1 MSTAEPA
8 VRAQS
13 LELLQSRLP
22 SHLLARDAE
31 AGGFLERLLDAVA
44 GELALLE
51 TDLEDLYDAWF
62 VETCAEWVLPYLA
75 DLIGLDDLP
84 TGLGL
89 PAGPRA
95 LVANTVTYRRR
106 KGTAG
111 VLEQVAQDV
120 TGWPARAVE
129 FYRLLVTTTHT
140 NHVRADR
147 LATVSVRDAA
157 HVELCGL
164 DLAGV
169 RSLAPG
175 LDPLAHTADVRRIT
189 SGRGRYGIPAVGVFL
204 YPLQVHEI
212 GRPDAP
218 TSHTGTADGWS
229 RARRRAPEV
238 GGGWT
243 FDPLGRLSPLF
254 ESRPG
259 DERAEDS
266 AARNGEADLP
276 VPLRPRRLHRLLET
290 ARAKKYADP
299 ALLPLGV
306 RIDADE
312 ALAPHAI
319 RVRGLEPLAPDQ
331 QRQVVVDPVDGTLTC
346 YRGCEEDDPE
356 NVYVRYAYGV
366 LADVGAGGHDRS
378 AAHETALALTG
389 CPPVGGGVERIVDGS
404 SVGGGAAGPAKPAA
418 TVGAALVRARTVL
431 EELSQDQRPG
441 AGYVVSI
448 TDSATYEDSAMGVR
462 LPAGTRLLL
471 VAAQWPGRR
480 ALDGTGFQA
489 AAGAGY
495 LPDGLRPHLFGTLTV
510 AGDKGSSVLVDGLT
524 IEGDLVVDA
533 GQLDALTLSH
543 CTLTGRL
550 RVAEGQ
556 AGNNGEL
563 RINVLRSV
571 LGGVELAAPVS
582 LLCASDSEIDGDATA
597 VEAHASFEG
606 CTVRGD
612 LTVRSLDAASCLLD
626 GRVTAGDR
634 QTGCVRFSYTGPGS
648 RTPRRHQCVP
658 AEAHGAAPEP
668 RYASVTP
675 GSPLYLALSRDCPE
689 TIRTGAE
696 NGAEMGVHQHL
707 GRPLRLAAVE
717 RGLTPYL
724 PVQLDLGIC
733 GS

>member
-1 MSTAEPA
+1 MSTTEPA
-8 VRAQS
+8 GRAQS
-13 LELLQSRLP
+13 LELLRTRLP

-51 TDLEDLYDAWF
+51 TDLEALYDAWF
-62 VETCAEWVLPYLA
+62 VETCADWVLPYLA

-106 KGTAG
+106 KGTVD

-129 FYRLLVTTTHT
+129 FYRLLVTTTHI
-140 NHVRADR
+140 NHARTER
-147 LATVSVRDAA
+147 PATASVRDSSSA
-157 HVELCGL
+157 ELCGL
-164 DLAGV
+164 DRMGA
-169 RSLAPG
+169 RSLTPG
-175 LDPLAHTADVRRIT
+175 LDPLAHTAEVRHIT
-189 SGRGRYGIPAVGVFL
+189 SRRGRYGIPAVGVFL
-204 YPLQVHEI
+204 YPLQVYEI
-212 GRPDAP
+212 GRPDKA
-218 TSHTGTADGWS
+218 SSRTGTADGWS
-229 RARRRAPEV
+229 RARRREE

-254 ESRPG
+254 EHPPG
-259 DERAEDS
+259 DERAEGF
-266 AARNGEADLP
+266 AARNGEAELP

-290 ARAKKYADP
+290 ARVKELAP
-299 ALLPLGV
+299 MSLPLGV
-306 RIDADE
+306 RIGAEE
-312 ALAPHAI
+312 ALPPDAI
-319 RVRGLEPLAPDQ
+319 RLRGLEPLDPDQ

-346 YRGCEEDDPE
+346 YRGCEADDPE
-356 NVYVRYAYGV
+356 DVFVRYAYGV
-366 LADVGAGGHDRS
+366 LSDVGAGGHDRS
-378 AAHETALALTG
+378 AVHETALALTG
-389 CPPVGGGVERIVDGS
+389 CPPADGGVDRIVDGS
-404 SVGGGAAGPAKPAA
+404 SVGGGAVGPTKRTA
-418 TVGAALVRARTVL
+418 TVGSALIRAMTVL
-431 EELSQDQRPG
+431 EGLPQDARPG

-448 TDSATYEDSAMGVR
+448 TDNATYREPAMGVR
-462 LPAGTRLLL
+462 LPDRTRLFL
-471 VAAQWPGRR
+471 VAAQWPGEHTPDAR
-480 ALDGTGFQA
+480 GFPA
-489 AAGAGY
+489 AETVGY
-495 LPDGLRPHLFGTLTV
+495 VPDGLRPHVRGTLTV
-510 AGDKGSSVLVDGLT
+510 AGGEGSSLLIDGLT
-524 IEGDLVVDA
+524 IEGDLVVAA
-533 GQLDALTLSH
+533 GRLDALTLSH

-550 RVAEGQ
+550 RVSEGQ

-571 LGGVELAAPVS
+571 LGGVELTAPVPM
-582 LLCASDSEIDGDATA
+582 LCASDSAIDGDVTA

-612 LTVRSLDAASCLLD
+612 LTARSLDAASCLLD

-668 RYASVTP
+668 RYASVNP

-689 TIRTGAE
+689 PICTGAE

>member
-1 MSTAEPA
+1 MSTTEPA

-13 LELLQSRLP
+13 LELLRSRLP

-31 AGGFLERLLDAVA
+31 SGGFLGRLLDAVA

-51 TDLEDLYDAWF
+51 ADLEDLYDAWF
-62 VETCAEWVLPYLA
+62 VETCADWTLPYLA

-106 KGTAG
+106 KGTVG
-111 VLEQVAQDV
+111 VLEQVAQDI

-129 FYRLLVTTTHT
+129 FHRLLVTATHT
-140 NHVRADR
+140 NHVHTDR
-147 LATVSVRDAA
+147 PATASVRDATRA
-157 HVELCGL
+157 ELCGL

-169 RSLAPG
+169 RSLTPG

-189 SGRGRYGIPAVGVFL
+189 SGRGRYGIPAVGVFP

-212 GRPDAP
+212 GRPDAAP
-218 TSHTGTADGWS
+218 GGTGTADGWS
-229 RARRRAPEV
+229 RARRREA

-254 ESRPG
+254 EPPPG
-259 DERAEDS
+259 DERPEGS
-266 AARNGEADLP
+266 AARNGEAELP
-276 VPLRPRRLHRLLET
+276 VPMRPRRLHRLLET
-290 ARAKKYADP
+290 ARARYPDP
-299 ALLPLGV
+299 VLLPLGV
-306 RIDADE
+306 RLGADT
-312 ALAPHAI
+312 ALPPHAI

-331 QRQVVVDPVDGTLTC
+331 ERQVVVDPVDGTLTC
-346 YRGCEEDDPE
+346 YRGCEADDPAD
-356 NVYVRYAYGV
+356 VFVRYAYGA
-366 LADVGAGGHDRS
+366 LCDVGAGGHDRS
-378 AAHETALALTG
+378 AAHERALALTG
-389 CPPVGGGVERIVDGS
+389 CSPAGGGVNRIVDGS
-404 SVGGGAAGPAKPAA
+404 SVGAGAAGPATPAA
-418 TVGAALVRARTVL
+418 TVGAALIRARTVL
-431 EELSQDQRPG
+431 EGLSQDERPG

-448 TDSATYEDSAMGVR
+448 TDNATYQESAMGVR
-462 LPAGTRLLL
+462 LPDRTRLFL
-471 VAAQWPGRR
+471 VAAQWPGEHTPG
-480 ALDGTGFQA
+480 AMSLQA
-489 AAGAGY
+489 AETVGY
-495 LPDGLRPHLFGTLTV
+495 VPDGLRPHVRGTLTA
-510 AGDKGSSVLVDGLT
+510 AGGEGAGVLIDGLT
-524 IEGDLVVDA
+524 IEGDLIVA
-533 GQLDALTLSH
+533 TGRLDALTLSH

-550 RVAEGQ
+550 RVEEGPD
-556 AGNNGEL
+556 GNNGEL

-571 LGGVELAAPVS
+571 LGGVELAAPAA
-582 LLCASDSEIDGDATA
+582 LLCASDCVIDGNVTA
-597 VEAHASFEG
+597 VEAHGSFEG

-612 LTVRSLDAASCLLD
+612 VTVRSLDAASCLLD

-689 TIRTGAE
+689 PIRTGAE